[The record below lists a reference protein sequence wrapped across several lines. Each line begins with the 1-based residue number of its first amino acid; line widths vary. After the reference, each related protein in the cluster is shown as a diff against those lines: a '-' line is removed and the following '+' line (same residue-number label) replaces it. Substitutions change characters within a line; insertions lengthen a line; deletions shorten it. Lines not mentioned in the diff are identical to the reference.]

1 MSNEKEDLK
10 DKLQSIKENIEKKLS
25 DKERRLNDKQEID
38 ASFSK
43 DSTNR
48 KKEISKKKKPI
59 PISVGMEV
67 VKENVIKK
75 EVKKGKEA
83 TEKRKIDPE
92 TTLSEPETIIVNE
105 KISINKKT
113 VKKKK
118 KKKKSPILAIALL
131 VLLLGVSVY
140 LFLLQKDI
148 ENGKDAFN
156 KEKNA
161 AIDYNDDVYF
171 KEVEDEPDD
180 EEMQDF
186 AVYKDV
192 PEVVASNNSNS
203 EVLSDADTKNIE
215 NQIIKN
221 KKEAAKTEKKVKNI
235 KNVSQSTTQQPQI
248 SDNQSNEVSSASSS
262 NKSEIGTAEKSESTI
277 KSEIKKEEVFS
288 DMIKVVGLQH
298 KDGSFSMPK
307 KAKKTNAFKVRVR
320 LKKNQI
326 SKSEDDVNIM
336 LVVKN
341 NTGNTIKIDSKK
353 VNFRKQNS
361 KVLYLEFYEIFPD
374 RLNTN
379 TNYSFSVFANKKLIK
394 SYRKSI

>member
-1 MSNEKEDLK
+1 MSSEKEDLK

-25 DKERRLNDKQEID
+25 DKEKRLNNKQEID

-67 VKENVIKK
+67 VRENVIKK

-83 TEKRKIDPE
+83 TEKENINPE
-92 TTLSEPETIIVNE
+92 TTLSEPEIIIEN
-105 KISINKKT
+105 KNKSSNKKT

-118 KKKKSPILAIALL
+118 KKKKSPILAISLL
-131 VLLLGVSVY
+131 VLLFGISVY

-148 ENGKDAFN
+148 ESGKDAFN

-180 EEMQDF
+180 DEMQDF

-215 NQIIKN
+215 NQISKN
-221 KKEAAKTEKKVKNI
+221 KEKIAQKDKKIINQSNI
-235 KNVSQSTTQQPQI
+235 PEVQASNK
-248 SDNQSNEVSSASSS
+248 QSNEVTFIDSP
-262 NKSEIGTAEKSESTI
+262 NKPEIKTEEKQETIAE
-277 KSEIKKEEVFS
+277 SEIKKEEVFS

-298 KDGSFSMPK
+298 KDGAFSMPK

-326 SKSEDDVNIM
+326 SKSEEDVNIM

-353 VNFRKQNS
+353 VNFGKQNS

-379 TNYSFSVFANKKLIK
+379 TNYSFSIFANKKLIK